1 MQFDV
6 IHVGGQLNEVEDQES
21 FVGNPSDP
29 NGRKIKID
37 KDLLD

>member
-6 IHVGGQLNEVEDQES
+6 IHVGGQLNEVEDQEL
-21 FVGNPSDP
+21 FVDNPSDP